1 MAGQFCSSALQKLD
15 KPGGATM
22 SNFPGRLRRRSGV
35 ADNWRDPP
43 GFTRHFSE
51 GAAERW
57 SGSTPDS
64 MDGNAAP
71 GCPGK
76 AESSISRCRSDFLR
90 QRPTNTPPTMP
101 RRRRPDQRRSA
112 HHQREPLPRCER
124 VGQRLQLQDPDTPA
138 QPPFGPQDGTDPDC
152 RRPTHQ
158 TSERRISGSK
168 GVRRTASQLQ
178 APGSG

>member
-15 KPGGATM
+15 RPGGAPM

-35 ADNWRDPP
+35 
-43 GFTRHFSE
+43 
-51 GAAERW
+51 
-57 SGSTPDS
+57 
-64 MDGNAAP
+64 AAP

-112 HHQREPLPRCER
+112 HHQREPLPRYER
-124 VGQRLQLQDPDTPA
+124 AGQRLQLQDPDTPA
-138 QPPFGPQDGTDPDC
+138 QPPFGPQVEPTLTVGGQPIKRQSAVYRATKRFVEKHLDC
-152 RRPTHQ
+152 RHLEVGDEHPLDMGATHGC
-158 TSERRISGSK
+158 RRWRSWENCFPDPNS
-168 GVRRTASQLQ
+168 
-178 APGSG
+178 